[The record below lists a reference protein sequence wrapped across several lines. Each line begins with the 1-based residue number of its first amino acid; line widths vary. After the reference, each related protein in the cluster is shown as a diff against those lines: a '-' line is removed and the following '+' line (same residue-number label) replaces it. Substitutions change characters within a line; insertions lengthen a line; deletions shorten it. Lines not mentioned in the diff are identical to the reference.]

1 MLPREG
7 ANPRGGQDNF
17 CRGISCFLT
26 WPGGLRQS
34 SPESQ
39 TACKFRPGALGS
51 TSFTGLQPVP
61 SHGGGGGVVAGT
73 PTFVYCS
80 AVTVSTALIIFE
92 QGSSMISLH
101 CAPQTT

>member
-7 ANPRGGQDNF
+7 ANLRGGQDNF

-26 WPGGLRQS
+26 RLGGLRQS

-39 TACKFRPGALGS
+39 TACEFRPGALGR

-61 SHGGGGGVVAGT
+61 SHGGVAGT

-80 AVTVSTALIIFE
+80 AVTVSTALILFE
-92 QGSSMISLH
+92 QGSSVISLH
-101 CAPQTT
+101 CAQQTM